1 MQSPMQSPIDASRPR
16 CATLP
21 SAPRKRGP
29 PAALRIHAPAYNNQV
44 SLVKGDTPSGAST
57 VSSATSDSPDSF
69 PFPPTNDNKPR
80 SLRNMKRL
88 SLTIP
93 SAESSTASLALSP
106 GESKNGPA
114 SAHPDST
121 SVGARRRR
129 PSVVSLPATSTAALF
144 RKEEDGEGSESSPY
158 ADGPIEILP
167 RIWLGSEDNARDW
180 KCLVERGIRS
190 ILNVAKEISS
200 PFDTANAQ
208 PRRPF
213 NSTPNLSQPSHTSHS
228 NSTYYPPHIPSGRP
242 GMHYL
247 RMAWSHGQSDLVHS
261 GFPEAM
267 NFVDQA
273 LERGDGVL
281 IHCQCGVS
289 RSATLV
295 IALVMRAA
303 ATASPSLSEEV
314 RELKGMQGAYSYVKS
329 KSRWVGPNMSLIYQL
344 LDYER
349 TLKGGSSSPAS
360 SERSS
365 SAAAE
370 EEEWGRRRQML
381 EDMPSDRED
390 DRENSDVMQEARALD
405 KAMEDRMVAR
415 KASSSSISS
424 LNSLGSHGMGP
435 AWRSKYGSRKRT
447 GSIASNRTGGSILSE
462 DLVEEDE
469 EQELLGVG
477 GGFDTTS
484 QGTRSSWCSEEER
497 GQDESPE
504 AVPSENPFTPSTARA
519 PRSRFLLPPSAPSTK
534 STFSLP
540 PVPATAFKSSFDLP
554 PVPPSATKSSFD
566 LPPASSLK
574 SKFKTKKRPPPLGI
588 LPPVPPSPEAMVQA
602 SSSVP
607 ARTRKDRHRPTPPPL
622 HLRNSR
628 TSLDAVPP
636 PFTTPSQT
644 LFVFP
649 PSPTLTTRTPST
661 MTLTSN
667 PPKAFPF
674 PCTPTHRVS
683 SIQRNGKTRSFIG
696 LGIPA
701 TPTTASSRVDARG
714 WVGISKN

>member
-1 MQSPMQSPIDASRPR
+1 MQSSIDASRPR

-21 SAPRKRGP
+21 YAPRKRGP
-29 PAALRIHAPAYNNQV
+29 PAALRIHAPSYNNEV
-44 SLVKGDTPSGAST
+44 TLLNGDTPS
-57 VSSATSDSPDSF
+57 VLSATSDSSDSF
-69 PFPPTNDNKPR
+69 PFPQNNNDNKPR

-106 GESKNGPA
+106 GESKNGPM

-121 SVGARRRR
+121 SAGVRRRR

-144 RKEEDGEGSESSPY
+144 RKEEDGEGSPSAPY

-180 KCLVERGIRS
+180 KCLIERGIRS

-200 PFDTANAQ
+200 PFDTAIVQ
-208 PRRPF
+208 PRYPF
-213 NSTPNLSQPSHTSHS
+213 NSSPDLNQPSKSS

-247 RMAWSHGQSDLVHS
+247 RLAWSHGQSDLVHS

-267 NFVDQA
+267 DFVDQA

-303 ATASPSLSEEV
+303 ASGSPSVSEEI

-365 SAAAE
+365 SAAEE

-381 EDMPSDRED
+381 DDAPSDRED
-390 DRENSDVMQEARALD
+390 DREITEVMQEARALD

-415 KASSSSISS
+415 KASSSSMNSMSS
-424 LNSLGSHGMGP
+424 RGMGP

-447 GSIASNRTGGSILSE
+447 GSVASNQTGGSILSE

-477 GGFDTTS
+477 GGFDTQS
-484 QGTRSSWCSEEER
+484 QRTRSSWCSEPSEEER
-497 GQDESPE
+497 GQEENPE
-504 AVPSENPFTPSTARA
+504 LVSFSHPFTPATARA
-519 PRSRFLLPPSAPSTK
+519 STSRFLPPPPSAPTTK
-534 STFSLP
+534 STFTLP
-540 PVPATAFKSSFDLP
+540 PVPRTAFKSSFDLP
-554 PVPPSATKSSFD
+554 SVPPPASSSKSSFD
-566 LPPASSLK
+566 LPSSSTFQ
-574 SKFKTKKRPPPLGI
+574 SKFKMKRRPPPLGF
-588 LPPVPPSPEAMVQA
+588 LPPVPSSPEAMTQA

-607 ARTRKDRHRPTPPPL
+607 ARTRKDRHRPTTPPL
-622 HLRNSR
+622 HLRNSHN
-628 TSLDAVPP
+628 SLDSVFQ
-636 PFTTPSQT
+636 PFPTPSQT

-667 PPKAFPF
+667 LSSAFPF
-674 PCTPTHRVS
+674 PSVSTPRVS
-683 SIQRNGKTRSFIG
+683 TVRRHGKTKSFIG
-696 LGIPA
+696 LAIPP